1 MPLWLS
7 HYNIMKKKLKDK
19 LVEIKWELVGIL
31 GKLLIDILFYT
42 TKIELRGFEKVKHIF
57 NSRKFIYA
65 VWHSRLLL
73 LNYLSHGI
81 EGTAMASA
89 SEDGEFVARILKR
102 QGHEAIRGSTS
113 RGGIKALSALIKN
126 MTEKERP
133 GTIIPDGPQGPRFKV
148 KLGIIILA
156 RETGYPILLFSYSAK
171 KMKVFSSWDRFILPY
186 PFTKCLG
193 IYGKP
198 FYIPKDAD
206 KDDLMRYQNLL
217 EKELNCLTIEADSYF
232 NHKIA

>member
-1 MPLWLS
+1 MV
-7 HYNIMKKKLKDK
+7 IKQKDK
-19 LVEIKWELVGIL
+19 LTEIKWELIGIL

-42 TKIELRGFEKVKHIF
+42 IRIELRGFEKVRSII

-73 LNYLSHGI
+73 MNYLGKGL
-81 EGTAMASA
+81 EGTAMVSG
-89 SEDGEFVARILKR
+89 SEDGEFVARILKK
-102 QGHEAIRGSTS
+102 QGHEAIRGSTTK
-113 RGGIKALSALIKN
+113 GGIKALSVLIRN
-126 MTEKERP
+126 MTEKQRP

-156 RETGYPILLFSYSAK
+156 RETGYPILPFSYSAK
-171 KMKVFSSWDRFILPY
+171 GIKVFASWDRFILPY
-186 PFTKCLG
+186 PFTKSLG

-198 FYIPKDAD
+198 LYVPKNAS
-206 KDDLMRYQNLL
+206 KNDLTKYQDLL
-217 EKELNCLTIEADSYF
+217 EKELNNLTLEADSYF

>member
-1 MPLWLS
+1 MGIKW
-7 HYNIMKKKLKDK
+7 KDK

-42 TKIELRGFEKVKHIF
+42 TRIELRGFEKVRPII
-57 NSRKFIYA
+57 NSRKFIWA

-73 LNYLSHGI
+73 PNYLSRGL
-81 EGTAMASA
+81 EGTAMVSS

-102 QGHEAIRGSTS
+102 QGHEAFRGSTT
-113 RGGIKALSALIKN
+113 RGGIKALSALIKKLK
-126 MTEKERP
+126 EKQRVSI
-133 GTIIPDGPQGPRFKV
+133 IIPDGPQGPRFKV

-156 RETGYPILLFSYSAK
+156 RETGYPILPFSYSAK
-171 KMKVFSSWDRFILPY
+171 RMKVFASWDRFILPY

-198 FYIPKDAD
+198 FYVPKDAD
-206 KDDLMRYQNLL
+206 KDALMRYRNLL

>member
-1 MPLWLS
+1 
-7 HYNIMKKKLKDK
+7 MKKKLKDK

-42 TKIELRGFEKVKHIF
+42 TKIELKGFEKVRPII
-57 NSRKFIYA
+57 NSRKFIWA
-65 VWHSRLLL
+65 LWHSRLLL
-73 LNYLSHGI
+73 PNYLSKGLD
-81 EGTAMASA
+81 GTAMVSG
-89 SEDGEFVARILKR
+89 SEDGEFVARILKK
-102 QGHEAIRGSTS
+102 QGHEAIRGSTT
-113 RGGIKALSALIKN
+113 RGGIKALSALIKKLK
-126 MTEKERP
+126 EKQK
-133 GTIIPDGPQGPRFKV
+133 TSLIIPDGPQGPRFKV

-156 RETGYPILLFSYSAK
+156 RETGYPILPFSYSAK

-198 FYIPKDAD
+198 FYVPKDAN

-217 EKELNCLTIEADSYF
+217 EKELNCLTLEADSYF
-232 NHKIA
+232 NHKAINT

>member
-1 MPLWLS
+1 
-7 HYNIMKKKLKDK
+7 MKKKLKDK
-19 LVEIKWELVGIL
+19 LAEIKWEFVGIL

-42 TKIELRGFEKVKHIF
+42 TRIELKGFEKVEPII
-57 NSRKFIYA
+57 NSRKFIWA

-73 LNYLSHGI
+73 PNYLSKGL
-81 EGTAMASA
+81 EGTAMVSG

-102 QGHEAIRGSTS
+102 QGHEAIRGSTT
-113 RGGIKALSALIKN
+113 RGGIKALSALIKKLK
-126 MTEKERP
+126 EKQRVSI
-133 GTIIPDGPQGPRFKV
+133 IIPDGPQGPRFKV

-156 RETGYPILLFSYSAK
+156 RETGYPILPFSYSAK

-198 FYIPKDAD
+198 
-206 KDDLMRYQNLL
+206 
-217 EKELNCLTIEADSYF
+217 
-232 NHKIA
+232 

>member
-1 MPLWLS
+1 MGIKW
-7 HYNIMKKKLKDK
+7 KDK

-42 TKIELRGFEKVKHIF
+42 IRIELRGFEKVRPII
-57 NSRKFIYA
+57 NSSKFIYA
-65 VWHSRLLL
+65 AWHSRLLL
-73 LNYLSHGI
+73 LNYLSKGS
-81 EGTAMASA
+81 EGTAMVSA

-102 QGHEAIRGSTS
+102 QGHEAIRGSTT
-113 RGGIKALSALIKN
+113 RGGIKALSELIKN
-126 MTEKERP
+126 LKEKQRP
-133 GTIIPDGPQGPRFKV
+133 GLIIPDGPQGPRFKV

-156 RETGYPILLFSYSAK
+156 RKTGYPILPFSYSAK
-171 KMKVFSSWDRFILPY
+171 RMKVFASWDRFILPY

-198 FYIPKDAD
+198 FYVPKDAD
-206 KDDLMRYQNLL
+206 KDDLMRYRNLL
-217 EKELNCLTIEADSYF
+217 EKELNCLTLEADSYF